1 MVKTLCAV
9 LLAVAVALPASAQNT
24 ANPQKGSTV
33 STAPSDVVKE
43 LAPTGTLRVA
53 INLGNIVLAQGTPDA
68 PTGVTPELGREL
80 ARRLGV
86 PVAFTTFDAAG
97 KVFEALKA
105 GQIDIVFLAIEP
117 VRAAEIAF
125 TAPYVIIEGTYVVP
139 TGSPLKSVDEVDR
152 AGIRVAVNKAS
163 AYDLYLTRTIKN
175 AQLVRGESG
184 VDEFVKDKLEVVA
197 GVKQALAKFVAATPG
212 VRMIDG
218 RFMEIKQAM
227 GTAKGRDQ
235 GARYIAA
242 FIEEMKASGFVA
254 DALKR
259 SNQPDAAVAP
269 AAGG

>member
-1 MVKTLCAV
+1 MREGTRFAAVVKMFQPACVQRPERASEPVRERTTWARPFAPCCSPWQLR
-9 LLAVAVALPASAQNT
+9 LPRLRPEHHH
-24 ANPQKGSTV
+24 PQKGSIV
-33 STAPSDVVKE
+33 STAPSDIVKE

-105 GQIDIVFLAIEP
+105 GKIDIVFLAIEP

-163 AYDLYLTRTIKN
+163 AYDLYLTRSIKN
-175 AQLVRGESG
+175 AQLVRGEC
-184 VDEFVKDKLEVVA
+184 
-197 GVKQALAKFVAATPG
+197 
-212 VRMIDG
+212 
-218 RFMEIKQAM
+218 
-227 GTAKGRDQ
+227 
-235 GARYIAA
+235 GASTNSSR
-242 FIEEMKASGFVA
+242 ASS
-254 DALKR
+254 R
-259 SNQPDAAVAP
+259 WWP
-269 AAGG
+269 A